1 MPLPRI
7 FSSLKKKIAHFRL
20 PCVCVTNANP
30 ISMKLGTVSLWCLC
44 CGREMRYYN
53 FISVVVIFPLK
64 KKSVFLLSWTGPV
77 KPDLFFERSFFRQKS
92 PGSPDGPHKKL
103 IAGSMVLLTNLQQV
117 EKHFPLICFFFNQSC
132 VVCALQYTREIVF
145 SWAGLVL
152 WLLLT
157 GNLLRD
163 WNLMCSHFFPF
174 SGGRWNS
181 HPALLPLSYMCLKI
195 PPLLLD
201 VNPQKSFPISVNF
214 WVAQEYCFQS

>member
-1 MPLPRI
+1 MDVCAVVEKCDITTSSVLLLFFPSRRKV
-7 FSSLKKKIAHFRL
+7 FSYSPGLD
-20 PCVCVTNANP
+20 
-30 ISMKLGTVSLWCLC
+30 
-44 CGREMRYYN
+44 
-53 FISVVVIFPLK
+53 
-64 KKSVFLLSWTGPV
+64 LLSRT
-77 KPDLFFERSFFRQKS
+77 FFGEVFFRQKS

-103 IAGSMVLLTNLQQV
+103 RW
-117 EKHFPLICFFFNQSC
+117 KHGVNQFTTSWKAFPPNWFFLNQSC
-132 VVCALQYTREIVF
+132 VVCALQFNTREIVF

-214 WVAQEYCFQS
+214 FVPQEYCFHSSVSISA

>member
-1 MPLPRI
+1 
-7 FSSLKKKIAHFRL
+7 
-20 PCVCVTNANP
+20 
-30 ISMKLGTVSLWCLC
+30 MKLGTVSLWCLC

-77 KPDLFFERSFFRQKS
+77 KPALFFERSFFRQKS

-103 IAGSMVLLTNLQQV
+103 SWKHGFVNQFTTSWKAFPPHMVFLKPIVCSVCSSILVRLSFPGRVWFCDFCWPETYCVTETWCVLT
-117 EKHFPLICFFFNQSC
+117 
-132 VVCALQYTREIVF
+132 F
-145 SWAGLVL
+145 SL
-152 WLLLT
+152 
-157 GNLLRD
+157 
-163 WNLMCSHFFPF
+163 F

-214 WVAQEYCFQS
+214 FVPQEYCFHS